1 MFGRLKRRAE
11 FLQVAAA
18 NRKWVAP
25 GLILQV
31 CRHSRSSETVDATVR
46 GGDDILHPMIGS
58 PAIGVP
64 AIEQPA
70 TEETVAAAPAAVPMR
85 VGFTASRKVGNA
97 VKRNRARRRLKAA
110 ADLIVTDHGAPGHD
124 IVLIARPATINRSFP
139 SLLQDLTTGLKKMG
153 AYRNGIGNG
162 TDGDG
167 GATDKHQAHGRAEA
181 HGRADA
187 RARTGAR

>member
-31 CRHSRSSETVDATVR
+31 CRHSRSSETVDATAR
-46 GGDDILHPMIGS
+46 GGDGILHSMIGS
-58 PAIGVP
+58 PAFGTP
-64 AIEQPA
+64 TTDQA
-70 TEETVAAAPAAVPMR
+70 VASSPAAEPMR

-110 ADLIVTDHGAPGHD
+110 ADLVVTDHGAPGHD

-153 AYRNGIGNG
+153 AYRNGIGQ
-162 TDGDG
+162 DG
-167 GATDKHQAHGRAEA
+167 GAPGKEA
-181 HGRADA
+181 IGKRPDA
-187 RARTGAR
+187 QARTGAR